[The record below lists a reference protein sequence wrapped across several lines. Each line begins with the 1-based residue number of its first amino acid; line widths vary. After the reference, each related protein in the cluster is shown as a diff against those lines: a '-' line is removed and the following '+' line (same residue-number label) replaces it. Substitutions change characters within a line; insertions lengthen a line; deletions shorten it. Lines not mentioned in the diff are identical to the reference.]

1 MKELIDALKRTTDI
15 ASKNSEHIGKIL
27 DLMQDVIGRL
37 KVLEERLNNEDI
49 RS

>member
-1 MKELIDALKRTTDI
+1 MKELIEVMQKVN
-15 ASKNSEHIGKIL
+15 KNSEHIGSIL
-27 DLMQDVIGRL
+27 ELLQKLINQI